1 LIIEMANKEA
11 LRELQTRLA
20 NRLQAA
26 RTRPRARGWL
36 AVECAGVGLL
46 LPLAQAGE
54 IFPLKSL
61 LKLPHAKPWLT
72 GVAQLRGD
80 LYTVVDLAAFL
91 GLRAPQSGDAA
102 SGLSGPG
109 QLVMLAPALQVNAA
123 LRVDRLAGLRGEEQL
138 ARLDEPA
145 DNTQRPAFAAGRWK
159 DVQGATWQE
168 LDLAALAVDAAF
180 LDVTV

>member
-1 LIIEMANKEA
+1 MANKEA

-20 NRLQAA
+20 SRLQAA
-26 RTRPRARGWL
+26 KTRPRARGWL

-54 IFPLKSL
+54 IFPLRTL

-91 GLRAPQSGDAA
+91 GLRAPQAIDPAA
-102 SGLSGPG
+102 PEG

-138 ARLDEPA
+138 ERESEAA
-145 DNTQRPAFAAGRWK
+145 DNTAKPAFAAGRWK
-159 DVQGATWQE
+159 DAQGVSWQE
-168 LDLAALAVDAAF
+168 IDLGALAVDGAF
-180 LDVTV
+180 LDVMV

>member
-1 LIIEMANKEA
+1 MANKEA

-20 NRLQAA
+20 SRLQAA
-26 RTRPRARGWL
+26 KTRPRARGWL

-54 IFPLKSL
+54 IFPLRTL

-91 GLRAPQSGDAA
+91 GLRAPQAIDPAA
-102 SGLSGPG
+102 PEG
-109 QLVMLAPALQVNAA
+109 QLVMLAPALQVSAA

-138 ARLDEPA
+138 ERESEAA
-145 DNTQRPAFAAGRWK
+145 DNTAKPAFAAGRWK
-159 DVQGATWQE
+159 DAQGVSWQE
-168 LDLAALAVDAAF
+168 IDLGALAVDGAF
-180 LDVTV
+180 LDVMV

>member
-1 LIIEMANKEA
+1 MANKEA

-20 NRLQAA
+20 DRLQAA
-26 RTRPRARGWL
+26 KTRPRARGWL

-54 IFPLKSL
+54 IFPLRAL
-61 LKLPHAKPWLT
+61 LKLPHAKPWMS

-80 LYTVVDLAAFL
+80 LYTVIDLAAFL
-91 GLRAPQSGDAA
+91 GLRAPQSSMEPGAPD
-102 SGLSGPG
+102 G
-109 QLVMLAPALQVNAA
+109 QLVMLSPALQVNAA

-138 ARLDEPA
+138 TREADADEDA
-145 DNTQRPAFAAGRWK
+145 GVRPAFAAGRWK
-159 DVQGATWQE
+159 DASGQSWQE
-168 LDLAALAVDAAF
+168 IDLGALAVDGAF

>member
-1 LIIEMANKEA
+1 MANKEA

-20 NRLQAA
+20 DRLQAA
-26 RTRPRARGWL
+26 KTRPRARGWL

-54 IFPLKSL
+54 IFPLRAL
-61 LKLPHAKPWLT
+61 LKLPHAKPWMT

-80 LYTVVDLAAFL
+80 LYTVIDLAAFL
-91 GLRAPQSGDAA
+91 GLRAPQAMEPTAPD
-102 SGLSGPG
+102 G

-123 LRVDRLAGLRGEEQL
+123 LRVDRLSGLRGEEQL
-138 ARLDEPA
+138 TREVDPS
-145 DNTQRPAFAAGRWK
+145 DNEGARPAFAAGRWK
-159 DVQGATWQE
+159 DAQGASWQE
-168 LDLAALAVDAAF
+168 IDLGALAVDGAF

>member
-1 LIIEMANKEA
+1 MANKDA

-20 NRLQAA
+20 SRLQAA
-26 RTRPRARGWL
+26 KTRPRARGWL
-36 AVECAGVGLL
+36 AVECASVGLL

-54 IFPLKSL
+54 IFPLRSL

-91 GLRAPQSGDAA
+91 GLRAPQAIDPAA
-102 SGLSGPG
+102 PEG

-138 ARLDEPA
+138 VRESEAA
-145 DNTQRPAFAAGRWK
+145 DNTAKPAFAAGRWK
-159 DVQGATWQE
+159 DAQGVSWQE
-168 LDLAALAVDAAF
+168 IDLGALAVDGAF
-180 LDVTV
+180 LDVMV

>member
-1 LIIEMANKEA
+1 MANKEA

-20 NRLQAA
+20 SRLQAA
-26 RTRPRARGWL
+26 KTQPRARGWL

-54 IFPLKSL
+54 IFPLRSL

-91 GLRAPQSGDAA
+91 GLRAPQAIDPAA
-102 SGLSGPG
+102 PEG

-138 ARLDEPA
+138 VRESEAA
-145 DNTQRPAFAAGRWK
+145 DNTAKPAFAAGRWK
-159 DVQGATWQE
+159 DAQGVSWQE
-168 LDLAALAVDAAF
+168 IDLGALAVDGAF
-180 LDVTV
+180 LDVMV

>member
-1 LIIEMANKEA
+1 MANKEA

-20 NRLQAA
+20 SRLQAA
-26 RTRPRARGWL
+26 KTRPRARGWL

-54 IFPLKSL
+54 IFPLRSL

-91 GLRAPQSGDAA
+91 GLRAPQAIDPAA
-102 SGLSGPG
+102 PEG

-138 ARLDEPA
+138 VRESEAA
-145 DNTQRPAFAAGRWK
+145 DNTAKPAFAAGRWK
-159 DVQGATWQE
+159 DAQGTSWQE
-168 LDLAALAVDAAF
+168 IDLGALAVDGAF
-180 LDVTV
+180 LDVMV

>member
-1 LIIEMANKEA
+1 MANKDA

-20 NRLQAA
+20 SRLQAA
-26 RTRPRARGWL
+26 KTRPRARGWL

-54 IFPLKSL
+54 IFPLRAL
-61 LKLPHAKPWLT
+61 LKLPHAKPWMT

-80 LYTVVDLAAFL
+80 LYTVIDLAAFL
-91 GLRAPQSGDAA
+91 GLRAPQAVDPAA
-102 SGLSGPG
+102 PEG

-138 ARLDEPA
+138 VREA
-145 DNTQRPAFAAGRWK
+145 DSGGPKPAFAAARWK
-159 DVQGATWQE
+159 DAQGASWQE
-168 LDLAALAVDAAF
+168 IDLGALAVDGAF

>member
-1 LIIEMANKEA
+1 MANKEA

-20 NRLQAA
+20 SRLQAA
-26 RTRPRARGWL
+26 KTRPRARGWL

-54 IFPLKSL
+54 IFPLRSL

-91 GLRAPQSGDAA
+91 GLRAPQAIDPAA
-102 SGLSGPG
+102 PEG

-138 ARLDEPA
+138 VRESEAA
-145 DNTQRPAFAAGRWK
+145 DNTAKPAFAAGRWQ
-159 DVQGATWQE
+159 DAQGVSWQE
-168 LDLAALAVDAAF
+168 IDLGALAVDGAF
-180 LDVTV
+180 LDVMV

>member
-1 LIIEMANKEA
+1 MANKEA

-20 NRLQAA
+20 SRLQAA
-26 RTRPRARGWL
+26 KTRPRARGWL

-54 IFPLKSL
+54 IFPLRTL

-91 GLRAPQSGDAA
+91 GLRAPQAIDPAA
-102 SGLSGPG
+102 PEG

-138 ARLDEPA
+138 VRESEAA
-145 DNTQRPAFAAGRWK
+145 DNTAKPAFAAGRWK
-159 DVQGATWQE
+159 DAQGVSWQE
-168 LDLAALAVDAAF
+168 IDLGALAVDGAF
-180 LDVTV
+180 LDVMV

>member
-1 LIIEMANKEA
+1 MANKEA

-20 NRLQAA
+20 SRLQAA
-26 RTRPRARGWL
+26 KTRPRARGWL

-54 IFPLKSL
+54 IFPLRSL

-91 GLRAPQSGDAA
+91 GLRAPQATDPSAPD
-102 SGLSGPG
+102 G

-138 ARLDEPA
+138 VREPEPA
-145 DNTQRPAFAAGRWK
+145 DNAVKPAFAAGRWK
-159 DVQGATWQE
+159 DAQGASWQE
-168 LDLAALAVDAAF
+168 LDLGALAIDGAF
-180 LDVTV
+180 LDVMV

>member
-1 LIIEMANKEA
+1 MANKEA

-20 NRLQAA
+20 ERLQAA

-36 AVECAGVGLL
+36 AVECAGARLL

-54 IFPLKSL
+54 IFPLRAL
-61 LKLPHAKPWLT
+61 LKLPHAKPWMT

-80 LYTVVDLAAFL
+80 LYTVIDLAAFL
-91 GLRAPQSGDAA
+91 GLRAPQGNEGSAPD
-102 SGLSGPG
+102 G

-138 ARLDEPA
+138 TRESDAEGEA
-145 DNTQRPAFAAGRWK
+145 EHRPAFAAGRWK
-159 DVQGATWQE
+159 DAQGATWQE
-168 LDLAALAVDAAF
+168 LDLAALAVDGAF
-180 LDVTV
+180 LDVTI